1 MKPGYEIVGTATRV
15 EIDEKSG
22 KLFLVF
28 EITNEKHKQLI
39 KKDWTQDF
47 EFKIIDKTLV
57 EDNI

>member
-1 MKPGYEIVGTATRV
+1 MKPGYEIVGIATRV

-57 EDNI
+57 EEE